1 MSKQILKY
9 IGNKHRYANEIISY
23 FPKKFKS
30 YYEPFLGS
38 AAILYHLNPAK
49 GLGSDSNKNIID
61 FFNTLQK
68 NPKKLG
74 NEYKKRW
81 ELFNKNRKEV
91 YALIKNDFNKKNN
104 PYDFF
109 FLSRSCYG
117 GVLRYRKDGF
127 FSTPIGPHN
136 PVPPNEIKIRIN
148 DWTDRIKKIKIEC
161 CDYSKTILKAGTD
174 DIVYCDP
181 PYFDSQKII
190 YGAQNFSYEDL
201 LEKLEFVKKK
211 GAFIA
216 LSMDGSK
223 KSGNKIIDLNIPKNL
238 FTKEFSINLKGSM
251 LKRFQRKDKNVKDE
265 FVKDRL
271 LISHNK
277 HLS

>member
-1 MSKQILKY
+1 LSKQILKY

-38 AAILYHLNPAK
+38 AAILYHLNPKK
-49 GLGSDSNKNIID
+49 GFGSDLNNNIID
-61 FFNTLQK
+61 FFKTLQNK
-68 NPKKLG
+68 PNKLAV
-74 NEYKKRW
+74 EYKKRW
-81 ELFNKNRKEV
+81 ELFNKDRKEA
-91 YALIKNDFNKKNN
+91 YTLIKNDFNKNNN

-127 FSTPIGPHN
+127 FSTPIGPHK
-136 PVPPNEIKIRIN
+136 PVSPDEIKIRIL
-148 DWTDRIKKIKIEC
+148 DWNNRIKKINFDC
-161 CDYSKTILKAGTD
+161 CDYSKTILKAGD
-174 DIVYCDP
+174 GDIVYCDP

-190 YGAQNFSYEDL
+190 YGAQNFSYEAM
-201 LEKLEFVKKK
+201 LEKLLFVKKK

-223 KSGNKIIDLNIPKNL
+223 KSGKKIINLNIPKKL
-238 FTKEFSINLKGSM
+238 FKTEFSINLKGSM
-251 LKRFQRKDKNVKDE
+251 LKRFQRKNEDVKDE
-265 FVKDRL
+265 FVTDRL
-271 LISHNK
+271 LVSH
-277 HLS
+277 